1 MAKGQLIKKDIISYP
16 KHYFELQSKLLDSRI
31 AEVHLSKEEMDE
43 ISSTHTKK
51 FIRDKVLGLF
61 KIGEVVSEIINWNE
75 SVDEDLK
82 EAKKEFLLAQYFEKN
97 DQNEQALSQLK
108 EFLSNAQ
115 GNTIFNKILRIL
127 DDTPPDLELSNHLS
141 SALQHIV
148 QNDFEKLFEEH
159 KYALSQIEKLT
170 PQALTIMSD
179 FKNWPLIKLGS
190 STSTGTKITSD
201 WLFEFT
207 QAYCKAKGISDKSLI
222 NRVQHSI
229 NDLISSRLIE
239 AHRNGNSQ
247 AKCVIAEVGKG
258 LLPYISTE
266 VNI

>member
-1 MAKGQLIKKDIISYP
+1 MTKGQLIKKEIISYP
-16 KHYFELQSKLLDSRI
+16 EHYFGAQSKTLDARI
-31 AEVHLSKEEMDE
+31 AEVNLSKEEVSE
-43 ISSTHTKK
+43 ISSDHTKK
-51 FIRDKVLGLF
+51 FIRDKALGIF
-61 KIGEVVSEIINWNE
+61 KIGEIVSEIINWNE

-82 EAKKEFLLAQYFEKN
+82 EAKKEFLLAQYFERN
-97 DQNEQALSQLK
+97 DQNEHALSQLK
-108 EFLSNAQ
+108 EFLSSPQ

-127 DDTPPDLELSNHLS
+127 DDTPPDVELSNHLS

-148 QNDFEKLFEEH
+148 QNDFERLFEEH

-170 PQALTIMSD
+170 PQALTIISD

-190 STSTGTKITSD
+190 STSTGNKITSD

-207 QAYCKAKGISDKSLI
+207 QAYCKSKSIHDKSLI

-239 AHRNGNSQ
+239 AHRTEDSQ
-247 AKCVIAEVGKG
+247 AKCMVAEVGKA
-258 LLPYISTE
+258 LLPYI
-266 VNI
+266 NA